1 MFTRYRGNKI
11 CLDEQMN
18 GHCGGCTVR
27 KHNAFT
33 KTVWSMPECIRGS
46 YDDALYK
53 PTYNL
58 LYFTLP
64 YLRVEELNVLLSV
77 EAVS

>member
-1 MFTRYRGNKI
+1 
-11 CLDEQMN
+11 
-18 GHCGGCTVR
+18 
-27 KHNAFT
+27 
-33 KTVWSMPECIRGS
+33 MPECIRGS